1 MSGRRVLSGTA
12 WTVAG
17 YAAVQVFRFG
27 FNIAL
32 AQMVAPQALGTM
44 ALVGLF
50 IQGLAMFSDLG
61 VRQCVVQHERGDDPA
76 FLNTAWTVQVL
87 LGAVLWGGAVAIA
100 GPLAAFYAEP
110 ALLWLIPLAGLSG
123 FVGGFASPAVWTYTR
138 EVRRG
143 PLVRREVGVYV
154 AAYTAV
160 LVALSAVRARWPG
173 GEGRDLELAVIALGA
188 VAAALGDVALSYT
201 LRPLARPRFAWDPAA
216 RRELLQFGSWVFV
229 SSTCTFFA
237 AQADRLAV
245 GKLSLETLGVYHIA
259 VVIAALP
266 AGVLAALGAQLMFPL
281 VSGAMRDGEPL
292 GSVFPRAHRAMVAAA
307 ALLITGM
314 ACVGPAA
321 VRLLYNDRYADAAT
335 YLRLLAVPAW
345 VTALLVPGEWTV
357 LALGHTRTLAL
368 AQAARLACVP
378 VFLFGGFELAG
389 LPGLV
394 LGVAAAEAVRYAVVA
409 AALRRSG
416 VTAVPED
423 AGVTLLAA
431 ALFGL
436 YLLSERALE
445 GAVGRVALPLT
456 AGVVLTVVWAAVYA
470 AWAAPAPAPRPLRWL
485 VRRARPA
492 AVPAEGGEP

>member
-1 MSGRRVLSGTA
+1 MSGRRVLRGTV

-61 VRQCVVQHERGDDPA
+61 IRQCVVQHARGDDPA

-87 LGAVLWGGAVAIA
+87 CGAALWA
-100 GPLAAFYAEP
+100 GSALLAWPMAAFYGEP
-110 ALLWLIPLAGLSG
+110 ALLWLVPLAGLAG
-123 FVGGFASPAVWTYTR
+123 LVGGFASPALWTYTR

-154 AAYTAV
+154 AAYAAV
-160 LVALSAVRARWPG
+160 LAALSAVRARWPG
-173 GEGRDLELAVIALGA
+173 GEARDLELAIIALGA
-188 VAAALGDVALSYT
+188 VAAALGEVALSYT
-201 LRPLARPRFAWDPAA
+201 LRPVARPRVAWEPAA
-216 RRELLQFGSWVFV
+216 RRELLHFGSWVFV

-266 AGVLAALGAQLMFPL
+266 AGVLAALGAQLVFPL

-292 GSVFPRAHRAMVAAA
+292 GAVFPRAHRAMVAAA

-321 VRLLYNDRYADAAT
+321 VRLLYNDQYAEAAA
-335 YLRLLAVPAW
+335 YIRLLAVPAW
-345 VTALLVPGEWTV
+345 ITALLVPGELTV

-368 AQAARLACVP
+368 AQAVRLACVP
-378 VFLFGGFELAG
+378 VFLFAGFELAG
-389 LPGLV
+389 LPGLI
-394 LGVAAAEAVRYAVVA
+394 LGVAAAEAVRYAVIA
-409 AALRRSG
+409 AALHRAG
-416 VTAVPED
+416 VTAVLED

-436 YLLSERALE
+436 YVLAE
-445 GAVGRVALPLT
+445 GAVGAAGGRVALPLA
-456 AGVVLTVVWAAVYA
+456 AGVVLTAVWAAVYA
-470 AWAAPAPAPRPLRWL
+470 AWAAPA
-485 VRRARPA
+485 
-492 AVPAEGGEP
+492 EGTEP